1 MQKTVKIVVG
11 KTLERPPLNSCD
23 LLSTFA
29 VDIIN
34 FICKKILLL
43 TKTSINPLIVLEN
56 ITSHII
62 SKTLFKQQHLE
73 ITGKFLQKT
82 ACTKKLSLNLLTN
95 TIFLVSSSKKYKSCK
110 IIYFYFTRRSI
121 HKS

>member
-1 MQKTVKIVVG
+1 MQKTVEIVVG

-73 ITGKFLQKT
+73 ITGKFLPKDSMYKEVIIKLINKHNLFSFKFQKIQ
-82 ACTKKLSLNLLTN
+82 KL
-95 TIFLVSSSKKYKSCK
+95 
-110 IIYFYFTRRSI
+110 
-121 HKS
+121 